1 MDENKK
7 LPSNVKCPYCKT
19 ELELEKEEQESGKF
33 TCPEC
38 KKVATNLPMLT
49 DTPVQKMRA
58 RKIVAVISV
67 VIGGLGLVSFFSKSV
82 AMGASGGVLIGQL
95 LGGAAGLI
103 FLYRNIAGKEAKR

>member
-1 MDENKK
+1 
-7 LPSNVKCPYCKT
+7 
-19 ELELEKEEQESGKF
+19 
-33 TCPEC
+33 
-38 KKVATNLPMLT
+38 MLT